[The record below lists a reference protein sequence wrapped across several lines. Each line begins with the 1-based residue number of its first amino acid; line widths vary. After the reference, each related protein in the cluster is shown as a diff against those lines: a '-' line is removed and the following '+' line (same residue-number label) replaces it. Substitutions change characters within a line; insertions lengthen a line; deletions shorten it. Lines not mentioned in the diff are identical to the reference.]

1 MSHFAG
7 QAAAELQLIK
17 PLRRGLEVSAEGGG
31 IVAGEARLDA
41 VEGWAGVGI
50 DGDGEIVR
58 VGGGRQE
65 MGEGVG
71 EDEVGIASAIS
82 VPFEAA
88 GGGDAAVGCAAEES
102 PLFAGVG

>member
-1 MSHFAG
+1 M
-7 QAAAELQLIK
+7 
-17 PLRRGLEVSAEGGG
+17 SAEGGG
-31 IVAGEARLDA
+31 IVASEARLDA
-41 VEGWAGVGI
+41 IEGRAGVGV

-58 VGGGRQE
+58 VGGGREE

-88 GGGDAAVGCAAEES
+88 GGGDAAVGGAAEES